1 MRLASLNDRIHGRG
15 AEVIA
20 VSGDDDVRQAGMF
33 ARWPTPH
40 IRYVSDPDGQRI
52 LRALGLFDPE
62 ERGGIGLPGMLVLDP
77 DGSEVY
83 RYVGRDFA
91 DRTTDGAVL
100 DAVDGLGLDPI
111 EPPAGGPTGSEIE
124 VPDDLGGFFPTAS
137 LLPYFRG
144 NRFAAVAISRRLD
157 DPDARAVAVEHR
169 DMCDATLDAWRALTA
184 PG

>member
-1 MRLASLNDRIHGRG
+1 MRLASLNDQIHGRG

-20 VSGDDDVRQAGMF
+20 VSGDDDVRQTGMY

-52 LRALGLFDPE
+52 LRPLGLFDPE
-62 ERGGIGLPGMLVLDP
+62 ERGGIGRPAMLVLDP
-77 DGSEVY
+77 DGREVY

-91 DRTTDGAVL
+91 DRTTDDAVL
-100 DAVDGLGLDPI
+100 AAVAGLGLDPI
-111 EPPAGGPTGSEIE
+111 EPPVGGPVGD
-124 VPDDLGGFFPTAS
+124 VPADLGGFFAPAS

-144 NRFAAVAISRRLD
+144 NRFAAVAISRRVS
-157 DPDARAVAVEHR
+157 DPDALAVAIEHR